1 MKNMLI
7 ENQFPNYGF
16 FMVEFNEDEL
26 QPVKNEIDEIY
37 KANFL
42 TAESANDRLVGQ
54 IEHEY
59 VLKKCHK
66 HLESLILP
74 YLVEYDKKF
83 KYLGNLYFVL
93 NEDRPISLQ
102 EPWVNFQKKHEF
114 NPIHHHNGL
123 FSFVLWIDIPY
134 SIEEENN
141 SPLCKKARSK
151 LPGHFQFIYTNSLG
165 HISSYD
171 IPADKTYNNKMVI
184 FPASLSHAVYPF
196 STSDKYRISVS
207 GNFIFNVT

>member
-1 MKNMLI
+1 MK
-7 ENQFPNYGF
+7 
-16 FMVEFNEDEL
+16 
-26 QPVKNEIDEIY
+26 
-37 KANFL
+37 
-42 TAESANDRLVGQ
+42 RLFIRDV
-54 IEHEY
+54 
-59 VLKKCHK
+59 
-66 HLESLILP
+66 
-74 YLVEYDKKF
+74 F
-83 KYLGNLYFVL
+83 KTK
-93 NEDRPISLQ
+93 PI
-102 EPWVNFQKKHEF
+102 F
-114 NPIHHHNGL
+114 
-123 FSFVLWIDIPY
+123 Y

-141 SPLCKKARSK
+141 SPLCKKAKLK

>member
-1 MKNMLI
+1 MIPMTV
-7 ENQFPNYGF
+7 NQFPNMGYLQVKFSEADLKPIKLEIQKIIDSDFKIGQTFQYGLAGNINK
-16 FMVEFNEDEL
+16 EFKLDNCKEHVDYL
-26 QPVKNEIDEIY
+26 IGGMCNQYGSEIFNYY
-37 KANFL
+37 KHIDL
-42 TAESANDRLVGQ
+42 CTKDLP
-54 IEHEY
+54 I
-59 VLKKCHK
+59 VLDD
-66 HLESLILP
+66 
-74 YLVEYDKKF
+74 V
-83 KYLGNLYFVL
+83 
-93 NEDRPISLQ
+93 
-102 EPWVNFQKKHEF
+102 WVNFQKKHEF